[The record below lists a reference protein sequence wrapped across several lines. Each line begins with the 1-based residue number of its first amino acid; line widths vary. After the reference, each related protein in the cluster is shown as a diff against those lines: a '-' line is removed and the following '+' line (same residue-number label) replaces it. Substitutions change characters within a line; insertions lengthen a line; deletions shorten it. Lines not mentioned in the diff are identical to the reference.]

1 MIFKYSKTVLQNLL
15 FSKHSDHVLCKQAV
29 AAVIASTR
37 IQMDGLPHSTLFSYN
52 SSLEKK
58 KKIKLYLFYLK
69 LISQVR
75 QVYPTSFMEKNHAY
89 FPNLLHIHDYIGIN
103 I

>member
-15 FSKHSDHVLCKQAV
+15 FSKHPDHVLCKQAV

-37 IQMDGLPHSTLFSYN
+37 IQMDGLLYSTLFSYN
-52 SSLEKK
+52 FSLEKNN
-58 KKIKLYLFYLK
+58 IKLYLFHLK
-69 LISQVR
+69 LMSQVH

-89 FPNLLHIHDYIGIN
+89 FPNRLHIHYYIGIN